1 MYINK
6 KESSTKIGPIS
17 STLQSTESV
26 IRLVRELANDAAL
39 FYEME
44 SVEVIEVHNDPTT
57 STFPKLKDGSPNYG
71 KVGSIIGRYVN
82 SEEGKNIDSL
92 KTFNPLNPLIN
103 TTPVIGELVIGV
115 EYLGKRYYI
124 STLNLGGNTA
134 QNTLHNISQ
143 GPVKNTLKS
152 KEGLTIE
159 RSDDSDLSTG
169 KFFKNYKDT
178 DPRRLLPEDGDVILQ
193 GRFNQGIRFGSDIK
207 NDKLESSNILIST
220 GLNKEGETGD
230 KKKIGEPITELPDK
244 DGSTLYLS
252 SKQTFDDKN
261 KLKFTPSKESE
272 VTKKLDT
279 FEGNQIY
286 IGSDRII
293 LNSKLDDIFLTSKN
307 NITLSSTTST
317 VIETPLTKVGSNNAN
332 NPVAFGDVVEEVF
345 NLVFSILSNGLLAPT
360 GPVKVGP
367 GAGDLAAA
375 KAAVKRMLSKK
386 HFTE

>member
-1 MYINK
+1 MYKRK
-6 KESSTKIGPIS
+6 KESSTRIGPIS
-17 STLQSTESV
+17 SGLQSTESV
-26 IRLVRELANDAAL
+26 IRLVREIAADDAL

-57 STFPKLKDGSPNYG
+57 STFPKLKDGSPDYG
-71 KVGSIIGRYVN
+71 QVGSILGRYVN

-92 KTFNPLNPLIN
+92 KTFSPLNPLIN
-103 TTPVIGELVIGV
+103 TTPVMVVGV

-124 STLNLGGNTA
+124 STLNLKGDTTENTR
-134 QNTLHNISQ
+134 HNLSQ
-143 GPVKNTLKS
+143 GPVLNTLKS
-152 KEGLTIE
+152 NEGLTIE

-178 DPRRLLPEDGDVILQ
+178 DPRRLLPEDGDVIFQ

-207 NDKLESSNILIST
+207 NNKLESSNILIST

-244 DGSTLYLS
+244 DGSTLYIT
-252 SKQTFDDKN
+252 SKQTLDDKN
-261 KLKFTPSKESE
+261 KLKFTPAKESE
-272 VTKKLDT
+272 VTKQLDS
-279 FEGNQIY
+279 FQDNQIY

-307 NITLSSTTST
+307 NITLTSTTST
-317 VIETPLTKVGSNNAN
+317 VIETPLTKVGSNNAS

-345 NLVFSILSNGLLAPT
+345 NLVFSILESGLLAPT
-360 GPVKVGP
+360 GPVKVVP
-367 GAGDLAAA
+367 GAGDLASA
-375 KAAVKRMLSKK
+375 KAAVGRMLSKK